1 MGAEHDKM
9 QHLPPTEINQNSI
22 ELLKSNTSFTEQG
35 NVDERLAVA
44 FDMHDISDD
53 GQIDQKE
60 LTNMIS
66 AIYDLNG
73 ETDRQGDREP
83 KKRAQQIISAL
94 DVGNDKKIS
103 KQEFITG
110 CKADP
115 IICHILAPFKSTSNT
130 LVMDY

>member
-1 MGAEHDKM
+1 
-9 QHLPPTEINQNSI
+9 
-22 ELLKSNTSFTEQG
+22 
-35 NVDERLAVA
+35 
-44 FDMHDISDD
+44 
-53 GQIDQKE
+53 
-60 LTNMIS
+60 
-66 AIYDLNG
+66 YDLNG

-83 KKRAQQIISAL
+83 KKRAAKIISAL